1 MKGTTKKSLERLFFL
16 CSFVLSSIRTST
28 TLDTVTPSQPI
39 SDGQTIV
46 SPGES
51 FELGFFSPGSSRNR
65 YLGIW
70 YKKISTGTV
79 VWVANREAP
88 LFDHLGVLKVT
99 AQGNLVLLNSTKGI
113 VWSSNTSRAAE
124 NIPDARLLESGNLV
138 VEDGN
143 DDGPDKYLWQ
153 SFDYPCD
160 TLLPGMKLGR
170 NLASGFDWFL
180 SSWKST
186 DDPARGDFT
195 FQIDLHGVPQ
205 LVLKKGSATQFR
217 AGSWNGNRWTGAQ
230 AMVRNPVYTY
240 EFVSNET
247 YVYYK
252 YELLNSSVFSRMV
265 LNASGVSQRFTWI
278 DRSHSWVLYY
288 VVIVDQCDNYAFC
301 GAYASCNINKSPVCS
316 CLQGFEPKSP
326 RDWSFLDWTDGCARR
341 TLLDCDKGDGFLKHA
356 GVKLPDTTYASVNKS
371 IGLEK
376 CGELCSNNCSCTAYA
391 NSDVRGGG
399 SGCILWF
406 SALNDIREFSDGGQD
421 LYIRVAAS
429 ELGNIGAERSSN
441 GKKLLGII
449 IGSVI
454 FIAMLA
460 IGLILYIRKKKAK
473 TKNSLEK
480 DCNDE
485 DENEVMELPIF
496 DMKTIIKATENFSID
511 KKLGEGGFGA
521 VYKGNLNEGQEI
533 AVKRLSQDSGQG
545 LKEFKNE
552 VILIAKLQHRNLVKL
567 LGCCVERD
575 ERMLIYEYMPNKSLD
590 YFIFDES
597 GRKELDWHNRIN
609 IINGIARGLLYL
621 HQDSRLRIIHRDLK
635 ASNVLLDSKM
645 NPKISDFGLARM
657 FGGDETEANTKK
669 VVGTYGYMS
678 PEYAID
684 GLFSVKSDVFSF
696 GVLVL
701 EIVSGRKNRGFNH
714 PDHQHNLLGHAWR
727 LWMEERPLELID
739 DILGESCVLSE
750 VLRCIHVALLCVQQR
765 PDDRPSMST
774 VVLMFGSDTMLPQP
788 KQPGFFTERNVVE
801 AESSA
806 SKNDSSTKNEITI
819 SLLEPR

>member
-143 DDGPDKYLWQ
+143 DDGPDRYLWQ

-195 FQIDLHGVPQ
+195 FRIDLHGVPQ

-480 DCNDE
+480 NCNNE

-575 ERMLIYEYMPNKSLD
+575 ERLLIYEYMPNKSLD

>member
-143 DDGPDKYLWQ
+143 DDGPDRYLWQ

-195 FQIDLHGVPQ
+195 FRIDLHGVPQ

-441 GKKLLGII
+441 DKKLLGII
-449 IGSVI
+449 FGSVI

-460 IGLILYIRKKKAK
+460 IGLIFYIRKKKAK

-575 ERMLIYEYMPNKSLD
+575 ERLLIYEYMPNKSLD